1 VSGSFAQKRRKS
13 KCQNDLNSDCHV
25 TLTEIGL
32 IERFHS
38 PDTCREYLE
47 ELRWPDKL
55 ACLRCGSTSVSR
67 IHTRD
72 QLDCNSCRYRFPVTT
87 GTIFHDTHLPL
98 WKWFLAVYTI
108 VESKKG
114 VSSNQLKRELGVSYK
129 THGTCLI
136 VSATQWLNLAGC

>member
-1 VSGSFAQKRRKS
+1 MARNPRKQKPEVK
-13 KCQNDLNSDCHV
+13 QEI
-25 TLTEIGL
+25 TLVGL
-32 IERFHS
+32 IEQFHS

-72 QLDCNSCRYRFPVTT
+72 QLDCNSRRYRFSVTT

-129 THGTCLI
+129 TAWYLSHPYPQRNGSSQGRCQA
-136 VSATQWLNLAGC
+136 S